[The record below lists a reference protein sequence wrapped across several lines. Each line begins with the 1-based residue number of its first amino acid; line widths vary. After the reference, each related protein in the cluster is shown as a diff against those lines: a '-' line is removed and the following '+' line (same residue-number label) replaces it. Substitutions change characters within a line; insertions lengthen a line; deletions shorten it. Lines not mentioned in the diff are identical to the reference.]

1 MDKVKENKT
10 TKIINIFIK
19 TVKLNQSKIKSFTQI
34 EKQQWKIKKRRL
46 LCFIWG
52 YVCVFH
58 CFSHTQNYPAS
69 FSSHETL
76 LLHFPLIDP
85 RALSPSL
92 ARPGTPRCPC
102 GGWNAA
108 TVRTTS
114 FFKTTPNHLE
124 QLQNTKPATVQTKN
138 RSGLGLLIDQCTLC
152 AAFRLISCFTVT
164 RLKPDEF
171 ISQNEFRT
179 L

>member
-69 FSSHETL
+69 FSSHEAL

-114 FFKTTPNHLE
+114 SLKRHQITSNSFRTQN
-124 QLQNTKPATVQTKN
+124 LQQS
-138 RSGLGLLIDQCTLC
+138 RQRIDQGSVCWSINALC
-152 AAFRLISCFTVT
+152 VLLSGSSRASL
-164 RLKPDEF
+164 
-171 ISQNEFRT
+171 SQD
-179 L
+179 